1 MSIKFQYKYI
11 ESEKERAYIKMKTH
25 EIRSLLPKLPG
36 SRVPG
41 EDYFTIGD
49 ILLDIRS
56 RIRPKIL
63 FYAWL
68 QSEVNISKG
77 VAAKY
82 MKIVKVF
89 SEKYNT
95 VKHVPYTTLHE
106 LTYPSYPP
114 SIIAAIEDGGY
125 VPSLTRCQEIRAE
138 RTTSRDAILQDL
150 YAQANALTSTP
161 QPKKMMAESPVFI
174 STPQIKVH
182 YDSQETHLE
191 IEALRED
198 IKYLKIQCSKA
209 QQERDAL
216 IDSIRKLI
224 VK

>member
-25 EIRSLLPKLPG
+25 EIHSLLPKMPG

-56 RIRPKIL
+56 RIMPKIL

-68 QSEVNISKG
+68 ESEVNMSKS

-82 MKIVKVF
+82 MKIVRVF
-89 SEKYNT
+89 SEKYT
-95 VKHVPYTTLHE
+95 AVKHVPYTTLHE
-106 LTYPSYPP
+106 LTYPSYPS
-114 SIIAAIEDGGY
+114 SIIAGIESGGY
-125 VPSLTRCQEIRAE
+125 VPSLVRCQEIRDE
-138 RTTSRDAILQDL
+138 LVISRDTTLQDI
-150 YAQANALTSTP
+150 YARANALSSTP
-161 QPKKMMAESPVFI
+161 E
-174 STPQIKVH
+174 IKSH
-182 YDSQETHLE
+182 YNMPQETHLE

-198 IKYLKIQCSKA
+198 IKCLKVQCSIA

-216 IDSIRKLI
+216 IDSIRKLV